1 MQPSLTLP
9 FLLSIKSS
17 LELLKTALIK
27 AIKKFSS
34 AIPTQNFGVEQ
45 NLQLVSIEWII
56 KQTKKYSKAIDEL
69 NKLADQVY
77 LKYNAFIKTCRKK

>member
-27 AIKKFSS
+27 QLKNLVAPFQLKLL
-34 AIPTQNFGVEQ
+34 AQNKIS
-45 NLQLVSIEWII
+45 N
-56 KQTKKYSKAIDEL
+56 
-69 NKLADQVY
+69 
-77 LKYNAFIKTCRKK
+77 

>member
-45 NLQLVSIEWII
+45 NLQLVSIE
-56 KQTKKYSKAIDEL
+56 
-69 NKLADQVY
+69 
-77 LKYNAFIKTCRKK
+77 